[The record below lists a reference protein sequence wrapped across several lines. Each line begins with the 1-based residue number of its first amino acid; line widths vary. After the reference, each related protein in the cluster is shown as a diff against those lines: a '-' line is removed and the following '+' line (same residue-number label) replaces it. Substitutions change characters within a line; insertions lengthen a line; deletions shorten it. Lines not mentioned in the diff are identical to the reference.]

1 MDGKANA
8 KLVYNRREQFSLP
21 SRVEQKLFLRDELA
35 RVNASNTGYLF
46 GLFADDELS
55 YRLL

>member
-8 KLVYNRREQFSLP
+8 KLVYNRREKFSLT
-21 SRVEQKLFLRDELA
+21 SQVGQKLFLRDELA
-35 RVNASNTGYLF
+35 RVNASNTEYIF

>member
-8 KLVYNRREQFSLP
+8 KLVYNRREQFSIP
-21 SRVEQKLFLRDELA
+21 SEVEQKLFLRDELA
-35 RVNASNTGYLF
+35 RVNASNTEYLF

-55 YRLL
+55 YRL